1 MKTLHT
7 SDWHLDHT
15 LVAIY
20 LTPRGQKN
28 VESLTVSGD
37 LL

>member
-7 SDWHLDHT
+7 SDWYLDHT

-20 LTPRGQKN
+20 FTQRGQKN
-28 VESLTVSGD
+28 VESLTINGER
-37 LL
+37 